1 MVMNPQDEQMNKP
14 RGGLLGLF
22 DKAMKAD
29 EDTGL
34 SPLQNF
40 AAALDPLI
48 LKDLRGG
55 EGIRQQGVQR
65 AATMSKNK
73 TVDMLRQQGRNDLAD
88 AVMNRTIGP
97 KEAFSVMQSEKA
109 ADTAFQR
116 QKDLAAFSAGLKA
129 PAAPKL
135 YSEFAKLNADLQAGN
150 ISKDQYNAS
159 VQSFLN
165 KNKMSIRPFRDI
177 NRKKTKV
184 VTVGSVKI
192 GGDNPISVQSMTNTL
207 TTDIEATINQINQIT
222 EAGGDLVRVS
232 CPDKESTQALKKI
245 IAPKKNLSFS
255 ENFFHMCFG
264 KVPEKEI
271 VKAFDVSLI
280 LYAEHS
286 FNVSTFTARTITSS
300 LSDIHGAI
308 TGAIASLKGPLHGG
322 ANEEVM
328 HMMKKIKKPENALKW
343 INNALKNK
351 EVVMGFGHRVY
362 KSGDS
367 RVPTMREYFG
377 KVAKIKKDKTFE
389 KIYDIVEKVMI
400 KKKNIHP
407 NVDYPTGPTYHL
419 MGFDTDFFTPIFV
432 ISRITGWSAHIMEQH
447 AANKLI
453 RPLAKY
459 KGSKHRTVMQLN
471 QR

>member
-1 MVMNPQDEQMNKP
+1 MSDDIKK
-14 RGGLLGLF
+14 GLLGIIV
-22 DKAMKAD
+22 D
-29 EDTGL
+29 ETEISKVMPEINSLTYRGY
-34 SPLQNF
+34 
-40 AAALDPLI
+40 AAQDLCARCDFEEVAYLI
-48 LKDLRGG
+48 LNKELPNKKQLK
-55 EGIRQQGVQR
+55 EFKKELSKEI
-65 AATMSKNK
+65 TLSKNLIDILK
-73 TVDMLRQQGRNDLAD
+73 KIPKNSHPMDVART
-88 AVMNRTIGP
+88 AV
-97 KEAFSVMQSEKA
+97 SVMGLEDKETKDNSPKA
-109 ADTAFQR
+109 NLRKTIRIFAKTPTA
-116 QKDLAAFSAGLKA
+116 LAAFYRL
-129 PAAPKL
+129 
-135 YSEFAKLNADLQAGN
+135 
-150 ISKDQYNAS
+150 
-159 VQSFLN
+159 
-165 KNKMSIRPFRDI
+165 
-177 NRKKTKV
+177 RK
-184 VTVGSVKI
+184 G
-192 GGDNPISVQSMTNTL
+192 
-207 TTDIEATINQINQIT
+207 
-222 EAGGDLVRVS
+222 
-232 CPDKESTQALKKI
+232 KKI
-245 IAPKKNLSFS
+245 IAPKKKFNFS

-264 KVPEKEI
+264 KVPNKEI

-343 INNALKNK
+343 ITKALKNK
-351 EVVMGFGHRVY
+351 DVVMGFGHRVY

-367 RVPTMREYFG
+367 RVPTMREYF
-377 KVAKIKKDKTFE
+377 KRVAIIKKDKTFE

-400 KKKNIHP
+400 KEKNIYP

-453 RPLAKY
+453 RPLASY
-459 KGSKHRTVMQLN
+459 KGSKHRKVIQLN

>member
-1 MVMNPQDEQMNKP
+1 MSDDIKK
-14 RGGLLGLF
+14 GLLGIIV
-22 DKAMKAD
+22 D
-29 EDTGL
+29 ETEISKVMPEINSLTYRGY
-34 SPLQNF
+34 
-40 AAALDPLI
+40 AAQDLCARCDFEEVAYLI
-48 LKDLRGG
+48 LNKELPNKKQLK
-55 EGIRQQGVQR
+55 EFKKELSKEI
-65 AATMSKNK
+65 TLSKNLINILK
-73 TVDMLRQQGRNDLAD
+73 KIPKNSHPMDVART
-88 AVMNRTIGP
+88 AV
-97 KEAFSVMQSEKA
+97 SVMGLEDKETKDNSPKA
-109 ADTAFQR
+109 NLRKAIRIFAKTPAA
-116 QKDLAAFSAGLKA
+116 LAAFYRL
-129 PAAPKL
+129 
-135 YSEFAKLNADLQAGN
+135 
-150 ISKDQYNAS
+150 
-159 VQSFLN
+159 
-165 KNKMSIRPFRDI
+165 
-177 NRKKTKV
+177 RK
-184 VTVGSVKI
+184 G
-192 GGDNPISVQSMTNTL
+192 
-207 TTDIEATINQINQIT
+207 
-222 EAGGDLVRVS
+222 
-232 CPDKESTQALKKI
+232 KKI
-245 IAPKKNLSFS
+245 ITPKKKFNFS

-264 KVPEKEI
+264 KVPNKEI

-343 INNALKNK
+343 ITKALKNRD
-351 EVVMGFGHRVY
+351 VIMGFGHRVY

-367 RVPTMREYFG
+367 RVPTMREYF
-377 KVAKIKKDKTFE
+377 KRVAIIKKDKTFE

-400 KKKNIHP
+400 KEKNIYP

-453 RPLAKY
+453 RPLASY
-459 KGSKHRTVMQLN
+459 NGSKHRKVIQLN

>member
-1 MVMNPQDEQMNKP
+1 M
-14 RGGLLGLF
+14 RI
-22 DKAMKAD
+22 
-29 EDTGL
+29 
-34 SPLQNF
+34 F
-40 AAALDPLI
+40 A
-48 LKDLRGG
+48 
-55 EGIRQQGVQR
+55 
-65 AATMSKNK
+65 K
-73 TVDMLRQQGRNDLAD
+73 TPVA
-88 AVMNRTIGP
+88 
-97 KEAFSVMQSEKA
+97 
-109 ADTAFQR
+109 
-116 QKDLAAFSAGLKA
+116 LAAFYRA
-129 PAAPKL
+129 
-135 YSEFAKLNADLQAGN
+135 
-150 ISKDQYNAS
+150 
-159 VQSFLN
+159 
-165 KNKMSIRPFRDI
+165 
-177 NRKKTKV
+177 RK
-184 VTVGSVKI
+184 G
-192 GGDNPISVQSMTNTL
+192 
-207 TTDIEATINQINQIT
+207 
-222 EAGGDLVRVS
+222 
-232 CPDKESTQALKKI
+232 KKI
-245 IAPKKNLSFS
+245 IAPKKKLSFS

-264 KVPEKEI
+264 KVPNKEI

-328 HMMKKIKKPENALKW
+328 HMMNKIKDPKNALKW
-343 INNALKNK
+343 INDALDNK

-367 RVPTMREYFG
+367 RVPTMRKYFA
-377 KVAKIKKDKTFE
+377 KVAKIKKDKKFE

-400 KKKNIHP
+400 ERKNIHP

-453 RPLAKY
+453 RPLASY
-459 KGSKHRTVMQLN
+459 KGSKHRKVLELN